1 MNKPL
6 SAVILRVYQLHII
19 ENFGKMKN
27 KRILPY
33 AIGFLVIVIVLLVV
47 GRKMGWF
54 GKEFSLS
61 VATETVNKTTLTEF
75 ITANGKIQPE
85 TQVKISPDV
94 SGEVIELYVE
104 EGDEI
109 QAGKLLC
116 VIKPEI
122 YVSALN
128 RAEATLNSSKARQAQ
143 AEAQQ
148 IERELAFKRAK
159 QLFDK
164 NTIPVSE
171 FETAQA
177 AYRVAQAE
185 VKAAQYSVKSAEA
198 SVSEAREQLTKTK
211 IYAPISGTISALNI
225 EKGERVVGTS
235 MMIGT
240 EMMVVADLNRME
252 VQVDVNEND
261 IVKVSKFDTALVE
274 VDAYLNRKFKGIVTE
289 IANSASTIGTTADQV
304 TNFEVKVLLLKES
317 YKDLIDSVS
326 GNLYPFR
333 PGMSAAV
340 DILTE
345 SRENIL
351 TVPISAVTTRVK
363 KKGGGTEEVSD
374 VAVKADEENETS
386 SSDSEK
392 VTEKEEK
399 QEVVFVL
406 NGNRVKKTE
415 VKTGIQDNT
424 NIQIIEGLQ
433 EGDEIVVAPFN
444 AINKTLKDSML
455 VKKVSEEDLFKVK

>member
-1 MNKPL
+1 
-6 SAVILRVYQLHII
+6 
-19 ENFGKMKN
+19 MKN
-27 KRILPY
+27 KKLLPY
-33 AIGFLVIVIVLLVV
+33 AIGVLVIAIVLLVV
-47 GRKMGWF
+47 GKKMGWF
-54 GKEFSLS
+54 GKEFTIS
-61 VATETVNKTTLTEF
+61 VATETVKGATLTAF

-104 EGDEI
+104 EGNEVV
-109 QAGKLLC
+109 AGDLLC
-116 VIKPEI
+116 VIKPEM

-128 RAEATLNSSKARQAQ
+128 RAEAALNSSKARLAQ
-143 AEAQQ
+143 AEAQL
-148 IERELAFKRAK
+148 IERELSYKRAK

-177 AYRVAQAE
+177 AYQVAQAE
-185 VKAAQYSVKSAEA
+185 VKAAQFSVKSAEA

-235 MMIGT
+235 MMTGT
-240 EMMVVADLNRME
+240 EMMIVANLNKME
-252 VQVDVNEND
+252 VWVDVNEND
-261 IVKVSKFDTALVE
+261 IVKVTKYDTALVE

-289 IANSASTIGTTADQV
+289 IANSAKSTLAASSADQV
-304 TNFEVKVLLLKES
+304 TNFEVKVLLLPES
-317 YKDLIDSVS
+317 YKDLIDTAS
-326 GNLYPFR
+326 NNIYPFR

-345 SRENIL
+345 SRENVL
-351 TVPISAVTTRVK
+351 SVPISAVTTRIK
-363 KKGGGTEEVSD
+363 KKGGGTKEVSD
-374 VAVKADEENETS
+374 EVKT
-386 SSDSEK
+386 DSEE
-392 VTEKEEK
+392 VATAEKDKAVEKDEK

-406 NGNRVKKTE
+406 NGSRVKKVE

-424 NIQIIEGLQ
+424 SIQIVEGLK
-433 EGDEIVVAPFN
+433 EGDEVVIAPFN

-455 VKKVSEEDLFKVK
+455 VKKVTEEELFKVKEK

>member
-1 MNKPL
+1 
-6 SAVILRVYQLHII
+6 
-19 ENFGKMKN
+19 MKN
-27 KRILPY
+27 KKILPY
-33 AIGFLVIVIVLLVV
+33 AIGILVIVIVLLVV
-47 GRKMGWF
+47 GKKMGWF
-54 GKEFSLS
+54 GKEFSVS
-61 VATETVNKTTLTEF
+61 VAADSVKKITLTEF

-104 EGDEI
+104 EGNEVK
-109 QAGKLLC
+109 AGDLLC

-128 RAEATLNSSKARQAQ
+128 RAEAALNSSKARLAQ

-159 QLFDK
+159 QLFEK
-164 NTIPVSE
+164 STIPVSE

-177 AYRVAQAE
+177 AYQVAQAE

-240 EMMVVADLNRME
+240 EMMVVADLNKME
-252 VQVDVNEND
+252 VRVDVNEND
-261 IVKVSKFDTALVE
+261 IVKVAKFDTALIE

-289 IANSASTIGTTADQV
+289 IANSASTVGATADQV
-304 TNFEVKVLLLKES
+304 TNFEVKVLLLSES
-317 YKDLIDSVS
+317 YTDLIDSAR
-326 GNLYPFR
+326 GYYYPFR

-345 SRENIL
+345 SRSNVL
-351 TVPISAVTTRVK
+351 SVPISAVTTRIK
-363 KKGGGTEEVSD
+363 IKGGGTKEVSD
-374 VAVKADEENETS
+374 IAVKDDEENETS

-406 NGNRVKKTE
+406 NGTRVMKTE

-424 NIQIIEGLQ
+424 NIEILEGLK
-433 EGDEIVVAPFN
+433 EGDEVIIAPFN

-455 VKKVSEEDLFKVK
+455 VKKVTEEELFKVK